1 MEENREI
8 SFESVVSN
16 GEAESKM
23 TFYADGNITLQAGKI
38 VADSVQE

>member
-1 MEENREI
+1 MEKNREI

-23 TFYADGNITLQAGKI
+23 TFYADGHITLQAGMI
-38 VADSVQE
+38 VVDSVQE